1 MKNSAI
7 CFIMCAERR
16 HTMDQY
22 QIIENLID
30 LYSPDDEVRLEALLA
45 KKEWI
50 LDRFYVPY
58 SILPTSEDGYS
69 DLYAL
74 KNQALAFHKI
84 NLPNI
89 TNKSTANM
97 IERFNSRFKLLKLYE
112 NLPER
117 PHKHIFYAKVNFRR
131 LDKDEYKV
139 LVPYFFYCL
148 DPEIVKDSNI
158 PNDIRKVIA
167 YAISG
172 EETEAVQIIDNKN
185 LDKNIFKIDCF
196 EKIYVYDDLTQNEI
210 ASIKDLAKYLQLP
223 VVMVHVGR
231 KKVK

>member
-1 MKNSAI
+1 
-7 CFIMCAERR
+7 
-16 HTMDQY
+16 MDQY

-89 TNKSTANM
+89 TNKSTP
-97 IERFNSRFKLLKLYE
+97 S
-112 NLPER
+112 
-117 PHKHIFYAKVNFRR
+117 
-131 LDKDEYKV
+131 
-139 LVPYFFYCL
+139 
-148 DPEIVKDSNI
+148 
-158 PNDIRKVIA
+158 
-167 YAISG
+167 
-172 EETEAVQIIDNKN
+172 II
-185 LDKNIFKIDCF
+185 
-196 EKIYVYDDLTQNEI
+196 
-210 ASIKDLAKYLQLP
+210 QLNWMS
-223 VVMVHVGR
+223 V
-231 KKVK
+231 KKVFECVRKYFTFSRPVKNVISTCNI

>member
-148 DPEIVKDSNI
+148 DP
-158 PNDIRKVIA
+158 
-167 YAISG
+167 
-172 EETEAVQIIDNKN
+172 VQIIDNKN